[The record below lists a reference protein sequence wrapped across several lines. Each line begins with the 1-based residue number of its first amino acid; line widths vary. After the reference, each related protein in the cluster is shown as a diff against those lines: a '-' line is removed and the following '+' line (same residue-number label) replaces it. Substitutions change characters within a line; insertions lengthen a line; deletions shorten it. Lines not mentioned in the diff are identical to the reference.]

1 MDKSEFKALFHRVM
15 KKEMEEK
22 EKKKKPLKSR
32 DANSKKRK
40 RKDVKKKSVKS
51 KALAAFTKLIRLGGI
66 GPLIYKD
73 LPENPK
79 LRAAELLKR
88 VRDKGFEIEGN
99 YPSASEINAAKEARE
114 LKMSLDGID
123 TSNIIEGGRRRR
135 RRVAV
140 KRDENF
146 VDYSKI
152 SEAESDEQEEDENN
166 SNDESQASIDTKDAQ
181 EVSNSNHDDGDDG
194 DESEFEFDFD
204 D

>member
-1 MDKSEFKALFHRVM
+1 VDKSEFKALFHRVM

-22 EKKKKPLKSR
+22 EKKKPLKSR

-40 RKDVKKKSVKS
+40 RKPQVKKKSVKS

-88 VRDKGFEIEGN
+88 VREKGFEIEGN

-146 VDYSKI
+146 VDSSKI
-152 SEAESDEQEEDENN
+152 SDAESDEQEEDENN

-181 EVSNSNHDDGDDG
+181 EVSNSNHDDGD
-194 DESEFEFDFD
+194 ESEFEFDFD

>member
-22 EKKKKPLKSR
+22 EKKKPLKSR

-40 RKDVKKKSVKS
+40 RKPQVKKKSVKS

-88 VRDKGFEIEGN
+88 VREKGFEIEGN

-146 VDYSKI
+146 VDSSKI
-152 SEAESDEQEEDENN
+152 SDAESDEQEEDENN

-181 EVSNSNHDDGDDG
+181 EVSNSNHDDGD
-194 DESEFEFDFD
+194 ESEFEFDFD